1 MQLNL
6 TNTELV
12 AQTNPIK
19 SDTATTITNQLQRER
34 LLYKSVSF
42 NATDGTIDLATATG
56 GDLYVEDVLIYSLT
70 AAADLTSVSI
80 HTNDTVPFEVMTA
93 VEGAAANLVAGK
105 TIKTANSGV
114 SFYLVSG
121 KKLQYTID
129 TAGNWSGYI
138 VIKYRVISSGSL
150 V

>member
-12 AQTNPIK
+12 AQTGPIK
-19 SDTATTITNQLQRER
+19 SDTATAITNQLQRDR

-42 NATDGTIDLATATG
+42 TATDGTIDLAEADG
-56 GDLYVEDVLIYSLT
+56 GDIYIEDVLIYSVT
-70 AAADLTSVSI
+70 DAADLTSVAI

-93 VEGAAANLVAGK
+93 VEGAAASLTAQT
-105 TIKTANSGV
+105 TIKTATSQK

-129 TAGNWSGYI
+129 TAGDWSGY
-138 VIKYRVISSGSL
+138 VLIKYRVISSGNL